1 MNAPF
6 RDASSHPL
14 RMSSLSVADLFG
26 VKGRVALV
34 SGGCS
39 GLGMMIAKG
48 LVSNGAKVYVTA
60 LPTDDIE
67 TVVAELNDMGKS
79 SGGKAVGFASDI
91 SSKEGIAAVAKEL
104 EKHET
109 HLDILCSNAG
119 IRRDPP
125 KMCDV
130 KTASLD
136 ELQESLWSSRHSDWD
151 DTFRVNVTAHYF
163 LSVALLK
170 LLVAASNLDIGN
182 GRRGR
187 DEGRGVMII
196 TSSCA
201 SMHNCTNVDLT
212 SYAAS
217 KAAIDHL
224 VALLASKFAR
234 WYVRVNAINPG
245 CKWKRYVH
253 AIRKWLN
260 LVTVVPSKMNPV
272 EEGDNQF
279 AELFKAMPAARIGK
293 LEDIAGAV
301 LYLSSQAGERKD
313 LGFLEIKKE
322 AI

>member
-1 MNAPF
+1 
-6 RDASSHPL
+6 
-14 RMSSLSVADLFG
+14 MSTLSVLDLFG

-34 SGGCS
+34 TGGCS
-39 GLGMMIAKG
+39 GLGLMIAKG

-67 TVVAELNDMGKS
+67 GVVTELSELGKI
-79 SGGKAVGFASDI
+79 SGGSAVGFAGDV
-91 SSKEGIAAVAKEL
+91 SSKEGIVAIVKEL

-125 KMCDV
+125 QTCNV

-136 ELQESLWSSRHSDWD
+136 ELQSSLWSSRHSDWD

-170 LLVAASNLDIGN
+170 LLVAAGELDLGN
-182 GRRGR
+182 GRKGR
-187 DEGRGVMII
+187 DEGRGVVII

-224 VALLASKFAR
+224 VPLLASKFAR

-245 CKWKRYVH
+245 F
-253 AIRKWLN
+253 
-260 LVTVVPSKMNPV
+260 VPSKMNPV

-279 AELFKAMPAARIGK
+279 AELFRAMPAARIGK
-293 LEDIAGAV
+293 MEDIAGAV
-301 LYLSSQAGERKD
+301 LYLGSQAGAYVDGRCLCID
-313 LGFLEIKKE
+313 GGRVLLANGQ
-322 AI
+322 

>member
-1 MNAPF
+1 
-6 RDASSHPL
+6 
-14 RMSSLSVADLFG
+14 MSSLSVADLFG

-39 GLGMMIAKG
+39 GLGLMIAKG

-67 TVVAELNDMGKS
+67 AVVAELNKIGTP
-79 SGGKAVGFASDI
+79 SGGQAVGFASDL
-91 SSKEGIAAVAKEL
+91 SSKEGIAAVAREL

-125 KMCDV
+125 KMCNV

-170 LLVAASNLDIGN
+170 LLVAASNLDLGN
-182 GRRGR
+182 GRKGR

-245 CKWKRYVH
+245 F
-253 AIRKWLN
+253 
-260 LVTVVPSKMNPV
+260 VPSRMNPV
-272 EEGDNQF
+272 EEGENQF

-293 LEDIAGAV
+293 MEDIAGAV
-301 LYLSSQAGERKD
+301 LYLSSQAGAYVDGRCLCVD
-313 LGFLEIKKE
+313 GGRVLLANGQ
-322 AI
+322 